1 MHPKNSSLP
10 VVTAGTLDEVVFIRR
25 RRERKTPLSALE
37 GMRLMWAGFF
47 FLGSWGIWGH
57 FFGYFPSVDVVTP
70 NIPGG
75 VILVIFCF
83 SRKSWWQGGANYRDM
98 RIHSGMI
105 RAWVCLAR
113 KKKTQCVF

>member
-1 MHPKNSSLP
+1 MTGVTITDGGALGGDSGPPRYVDLQCTPKKSSLP

-25 RRERKTPLSALE
+25 RRERKTPLSAFE

-57 FFGYFPSVDVVTP
+57 FFGFFPSVDVVTP

-75 VILVIFCF
+75 VIIIGPLTAEKINNE
-83 SRKSWWQGGANYRDM
+83 RP
-98 RIHSGMI
+98 
-105 RAWVCLAR
+105 
-113 KKKTQCVF
+113 TP

>member
-1 MHPKNSSLP
+1 MTGVTITDGGALGGDSGPPRYVDLQCTPKKSSLP

-25 RRERKTPLSALE
+25 RRERKTPLSAFE

-57 FFGYFPSVDVVTP
+57 FFGFFPSVDVVTP

-75 VILVIFCF
+75 VIIIGPLTAQKI
-83 SRKSWWQGGANYRDM
+83 NN
-98 RIHSGMI
+98 
-105 RAWVCLAR
+105 
-113 KKKTQCVF
+113 